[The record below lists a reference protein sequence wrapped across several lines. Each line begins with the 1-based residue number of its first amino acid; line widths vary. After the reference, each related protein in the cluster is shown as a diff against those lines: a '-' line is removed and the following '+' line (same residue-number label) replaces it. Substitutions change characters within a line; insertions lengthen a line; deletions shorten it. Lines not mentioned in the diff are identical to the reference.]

1 MAALACVLSACST
14 KKNTSGTRF
23 YHSMTARFNT
33 YFNGSEA
40 FKEGILAQQNGH
52 KDNYTE
58 LLPMYNV
65 RNKST
70 AALGKSEFETAIEKC
85 EKAIKLHSIKARPKT
100 NTNRRKSAKDKAYLA
115 RKEFNP
121 FLRHAWLLMGKA
133 QFQQGNFI
141 EAASLFNYINT
152 LYATQPEISSVA
164 RAWLARCYVEMEWP
178 YDAEDVFQK
187 IRRDSIGSEGERE
200 FNASYADYLIFV
212 KQYEDA
218 IPYLQKTIRKERNK
232 LQKARLNFLLGQL
245 CHETGKKAEAYK
257 ALKRVIRSNPPYE
270 LSFNAQIL
278 QTEAMAAGN
287 HSKMVKK
294 LRRMARNKKNKD
306 YQDQIYYAIGNI
318 YLANNDT
325 AHCIGAYEKGAKEST
340 QNGIAKAMLLLRLGG
355 IYWDKK
361 DYINAQRCYAELVG
375 ILDKEHEDYKEVE
388 RRSAALTEVEP
399 HLSAIKLQ
407 DSLQW
412 LAKLPEAE
420 RNKAIDYV
428 IEELKKKE
436 KEEARKITDAEMA
449 ARMPT
454 GTTPTAVN
462 PAGNRATAGGQQ
474 GQSGVWYF
482 YNPSVVAQ
490 GKRQFARTWGRR
502 PLEDNWRRS
511 HKNEDR
517 TNGFEEYDYSEA
529 GDSLMA
535 AQADSIARADSIAEV
550 EARMADSLASDPHQR
565 EYYLQQI
572 PFTEEQ
578 LQASN
583 DILRDALYQAGIL
596 EMERLE
602 DFVLA
607 RQTLLRLIDSFPDV
621 ADKDNVYYHLFLIC
635 GRLGDLAGADLYK
648 QKLLEEFPDSPY
660 AIMLANPRYELY
672 ARQGKHIEDSLYAAT
687 YEAYGRD
694 DYEEVFRNYATST
707 TDFPEGAHRA
717 KFMFVQA
724 MSQLYSGQRDSF
736 LVTLKQVIEKYPKDE
751 VTEMAQSIVKGIEEG
766 RSLSDGKYA
775 ASDIWSRRT
784 AAAQQD
790 STAEAQQLSDER
802 LCNFVFLLAY
812 PENSLDE
819 DQLLYEM
826 ALYNFTSFMVR
837 NFDIQIE
844 KAGGIAQ
851 MRVSGFL
858 NFDEVHAYAQ
868 KLYADPHM
876 SVLLKNIRSVI
887 ISEDNLKLLG
897 TLFSFDDYKKF
908 YDEKFAPLKVPE
920 DFRLDEPTSI
930 EIRDPDDMPPADD
943 EEYEDDD
950 DGYNDT
956 DSGIIF

>member
-1 MAALACVLSACST
+1 MQTMKRLSALLVSALACLAGSDAPGSDMRVTQLWLSNQGQEYRHT
-14 KKNTSGTRF
+14 F
-23 YHSMTARFNT
+23 
-33 YFNGSEA
+33 
-40 FKEGILAQQNGH
+40 L
-52 KDNYTE
+52 
-58 LLPMYNV
+58 YN
-65 RNKST
+65 S
-70 AALGKSEFETAIEKC
+70 
-85 EKAIKLHSIKARPKT
+85 
-100 NTNRRKSAKDKAYLA
+100 
-115 RKEFNP
+115 
-121 FLRHAWLLMGKA
+121 
-133 QFQQGNFI
+133 QGNVQLETRYVQAADGTWQR
-141 EAASLFNYINT
+141 EAQTEWFYDGGLCVGQMRRVFDQGAWRNVD
-152 LYATQPEISSVA
+152 EVESVYNRVDDLTDEYTYQYDANGA
-164 RAWLARCYVEMEWP
+164 RAVAKHVKL
-178 YDAEDVFQK
+178 
-187 IRRDSIGSEGERE
+187 
-200 FNASYADYLIFV
+200 SYPD
-212 KQYEDA
+212 
-218 IPYLQKTIRKERNK
+218 
-232 LQKARLNFLLGQL
+232 
-245 CHETGKKAEAYK
+245 
-257 ALKRVIRSNPPYE
+257 
-270 LSFNAQIL
+270 
-278 QTEAMAAGN
+278 
-287 HSKMVKK
+287 
-294 LRRMARNKKNKD
+294 
-306 YQDQIYYAIGNI
+306 
-318 YLANNDT
+318 
-325 AHCIGAYEKGAKEST
+325 
-340 QNGIAKAMLLLRLGG
+340 GG
-355 IYWDKK
+355 LH
-361 DYINAQRCYAELVG
+361 R
-375 ILDKEHEDYKEVE
+375 
-388 RRSAALTEVEP
+388 
-399 HLSAIKLQ
+399 
-407 DSLQW
+407 
-412 LAKLPEAE
+412 
-420 RNKAIDYV
+420 
-428 IEELKKKE
+428 
-436 KEEARKITDAEMA
+436 
-449 ARMPT
+449 
-454 GTTPTAVN
+454 
-462 PAGNRATAGGQQ
+462 
-474 GQSGVWYF
+474 
-482 YNPSVVAQ
+482 
-490 GKRQFARTWGRR
+490 
-502 PLEDNWRRS
+502 
-511 HKNEDR
+511 
-517 TNGFEEYDYSEA
+517 EEYDYSEA

>member
-578 LQASN
+578 LKRRTTSCATHSTRPASWKWSGWKISYWPAKPCCASSTPSPTWPTRTTSITTYSSFADGWATWPELTCTN
-583 DILRDALYQAGIL
+583 KSYLKNSPTARMPSCWPTRDTNS
-596 EMERLE
+596 M
-602 DFVLA
+602 
-607 RQTLLRLIDSFPDV
+607 
-621 ADKDNVYYHLFLIC
+621 
-635 GRLGDLAGADLYK
+635 
-648 QKLLEEFPDSPY
+648 
-660 AIMLANPRYELY
+660 
-672 ARQGKHIEDSLYAAT
+672 
-687 YEAYGRD
+687 
-694 DYEEVFRNYATST
+694 
-707 TDFPEGAHRA
+707 RA
-717 KFMFVQA
+717 KA
-724 MSQLYSGQRDSF
+724 
-736 LVTLKQVIEKYPKDE
+736 
-751 VTEMAQSIVKGIEEG
+751 SI
-766 RSLSDGKYA
+766 
-775 ASDIWSRRT
+775 
-784 AAAQQD
+784 
-790 STAEAQQLSDER
+790 
-802 LCNFVFLLAY
+802 
-812 PENSLDE
+812 
-819 DQLLYEM
+819 
-826 ALYNFTSFMVR
+826 
-837 NFDIQIE
+837 
-844 KAGGIAQ
+844 
-851 MRVSGFL
+851 
-858 NFDEVHAYAQ
+858 
-868 KLYADPHM
+868 
-876 SVLLKNIRSVI
+876 
-887 ISEDNLKLLG
+887 
-897 TLFSFDDYKKF
+897 
-908 YDEKFAPLKVPE
+908 
-920 DFRLDEPTSI
+920 
-930 EIRDPDDMPPADD
+930 
-943 EEYEDDD
+943 
-950 DGYNDT
+950 
-956 DSGIIF
+956 